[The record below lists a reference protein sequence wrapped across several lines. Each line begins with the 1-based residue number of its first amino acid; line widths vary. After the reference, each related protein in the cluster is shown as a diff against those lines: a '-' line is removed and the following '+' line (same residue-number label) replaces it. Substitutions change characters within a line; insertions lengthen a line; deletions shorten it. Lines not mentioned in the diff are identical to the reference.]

1 MAEIKVERKKVG
13 IWPWIIGLLVVA
25 LLVWLLVG
33 LFDDRPPEV
42 VGAAERGALEVLFG
56 PWRRT

>member
-42 VGAAERGALEVLFG
+42 VADADRGALEVRFG
-56 PWRRT
+56 PSQRT